1 MGCLRTRRRRGAF
14 ADGEVGDVVS
24 DEQAF
29 YETVQR
35 QQEWEEELASKWPTL
50 RTWPGRDLDRSAVT
64 CDDSISK
71 ENIMGFIAKDS
82 GGGDF
87 KRVPAGVYIG
97 RCYSLIDLG
106 TQLSTGQYGEKMQ
119 HKIRL
124 AWELFGEDEQGQ
136 PLTVIVDGKEMPLT
150 ISKSY
155 TVSLHEKSSLR
166 KDLAAWRGKDFT
178 EEEARAFDVSKL
190 VGAWCMVNA
199 TQSETNGKTYTNV
212 AGLTPL
218 PGALKNAK
226 PAPVHANVLFNLDDP
241 DMELFASF
249 HEKLQEAIKR
259 SPEWAQ
265 KMGKRHEPAM
275 AGDADDDGGDCPF

>member
-1 MGCLRTRRRRGAF
+1 
-14 ADGEVGDVVS
+14 
-24 DEQAF
+24 
-29 YETVQR
+29 
-35 QQEWEEELASKWPTL
+35 
-50 RTWPGRDLDRSAVT
+50 
-64 CDDSISK
+64 
-71 ENIMGFIAKDS
+71 MGFIAKDS

-87 KRVPAGVYIG
+87 KRVPPGVYIG

-106 TQLSTGQYGEKMQ
+106 TQLTTGQYGEKLQ

-124 AWELFGEDEQGQ
+124 SWELFGEAEDGT
-136 PLTVIVDGKEMPLT
+136 PLTIMVDGKEMPLT

-155 TVSLHEKSSLR
+155 TVSLHEKAALR

-178 EEEARAFDVSKL
+178 EEEAKAFDVSRL
-190 VGAWCMVNA
+190 VGAYCMVNA

-226 PAPVHANVLFNLDDP
+226 PAGVHANVMFDLDKP
-241 DMELFASF
+241 DMEIFATF

-265 KMGKRHEPAM
+265 ATGSKHRQPAM
-275 AGDADDDGGDCPF
+275 ADGGDDDGDIPFVSASMHYDMTTSKARKMARYDY